1 MKRKEDINTD
11 INSNLNPEGSETV
24 HESLPD
30 ATIELTDHVAKLE
43 GELTES
49 KDKYLRMYSEFENY
63 KKRVSKERQDLT
75 KFAGS
80 DMLLAFLPVIDDLER
95 AAKSIQDSTDSN
107 AVKDGLK
114 LIYSKIKSIAESKG
128 LKEMVSVNNP
138 FDPELHDA
146 IANTKAMT
154 DDMKGKV
161 VEEIEKGYFFN
172 EKVIRHAKVIVGN

>member
-1 MKRKEDINTD
+1 MKRKEELNAD
-11 INSNLNPEGSETV
+11 INSNPNSEGPETV

-30 ATIELTDHVAKLE
+30 ATVEINDQVAKLE

-63 KKRVSKERQDLT
+63 KKRVSKERMEQSR
-75 KFAGS
+75 FAGS
-80 DMLLAFLPVIDDLER
+80 DMLLSFLPVIDDLER
-95 AAKSIQDSTDSN
+95 ASKSVEDSNDSN

-128 LKEMVSVNNP
+128 LKEMISVNSL

-146 IANTKAMT
+146 IANTKALT

-161 VEEIEKGYFFN
+161 VEEIEKGYYLN
-172 EKVIRHAKVIVGN
+172 ERVIRHAKVIVGN